1 MLKSVITCKY
11 FIIGS
16 KLAPVIAGSDSS
28 VGSSIAVDFSGGVI
42 YNPSASKS
50 TDILFTQL
58 ALGEGPIYR
67 INPNGPQDIE
77 IDNKYIDDLVDFS
90 TNTTKSELFIAKY
103 STGGTIVSPMSSF
116 FPELITPVR
125 LASPVVLKSG
135 LSADPETPP
144 VAASSV
150 LFFPTAGSAGLAQT
164 DTIRFR
170 FNVTELK
177 TQSAAGTEPGNL
189 NLVAIIH
196 PRSETQNI
204 NNYIAGGGFIV
215 NSLVEGGMAVEFDV
229 KIPNELRNNQGYRVS
244 VLKLTEDIA
253 EEGFIA
259 EVEFVG
265 FDEIKEVVFAYPR
278 TAVAGYAIKSS
289 DYRTGAIPNYTSL
302 LKGMIVSV
310 PSNYCQPILSTG
322 EVDWR
327 QIELPATGQL
337 SAASN
342 GYRTQKDPTTISTNT
357 NILIYD
363 GIWDGTFKKDWTQN
377 PVWIIYFLLTDKVH
391 GLGLPESS
399 IDKYNFYTT
408 AQYCDAVDPVT
419 GYFTGVEGYADGTF
433 RYKPNQYMTSIQDIL
448 LGIPEG
454 TKVLERRF
462 ICDISITDSTKALDL
477 IQAISSSF
485 RSVLTVRGSKFCFI
499 VDKENILPEAI
510 FNDTNIQKDSFS
522 TSGIREDEL
531 ITGVE
536 VSYIDFANHFKK
548 TTIVLD
554 AEEEVFNI
562 EKRLSVDAV
571 GCTRKSQALR
581 LARYLLETN
590 RSIRRRVQFRTSAE
604 ASDLSVGSI
613 IGISQKSNNL
623 DYGYGGIVIENSS
636 IGQSNVTMQYIS
648 SPELTSSFF
657 TNNTYPLSLKV
668 FNNRSNKLSQYILSN
683 NFSFSD
689 TYIANDTISVS
700 VAKVMTGINTFQPI
714 LSFSANNVPEY
725 GDLWSLGY
733 INPNSTYNN
742 TSDKLFRINTL
753 ELLEDGTVAIS
764 ASEYDSSILE
774 TSDTQ
779 ISNIISTNIK
789 STNFTAPPPPVL
801 QLSSIPTKTNEGVV
815 LYNMLI
821 GSSTDSSSYVNPI
834 STVLQYGMVPFV
846 IDIDAMD

>member
-1 MLKSVITCKY
+1 MSKLVTTYNY
-11 FIIGS
+11 FILGNRLI
-16 KLAPVIAGSDSS
+16 PVIEGSDTSM
-28 VGSSIAVDFSGGVI
+28 GSSIAIDFSGGVV

-58 ALGEGPIYR
+58 ALGEGPVYR

-77 IDNKYIDDLVDFS
+77 IENKYIDDLVNFS
-90 TNTTKSELFIAKY
+90 TNTTKSDVFIAKY
-103 STGGTIVSPMSSF
+103 STGANTVSAMSSF
-116 FPELITPVR
+116 FTESITPVR
-125 LASPVVLKSG
+125 FASPVVLKSG

-144 VAASSV
+144 VAPASV
-150 LFFPTAGSAGLAQT
+150 LFFPTSTATGVAQT

-170 FNVTELK
+170 FNITELK

-189 NLVAIIH
+189 NLAAIVH
-196 PRSETQNI
+196 PQTETENI

-229 KIPNELRNNQGYRVS
+229 KIPNESRSNEGYRIS

-265 FDEIKEVVFAYPR
+265 FDEIKEVMFAYPR
-278 TAVAGYAIKSS
+278 TAIAGYAIKSS
-289 DYRTGAIPNYTSL
+289 DYRTGSIPNYTSL
-302 LKGMIVSV
+302 LKGMLVSV
-310 PSNYCQPILSTG
+310 PSNYSQPVLSSG

-327 QIELPATGQL
+327 QIELPATGYL

-342 GYRTQKDPTTISTNT
+342 GYRTQKNPTTVSTDT

-363 GIWDGTFKKDWTQN
+363 GIWDGTFKRDWTQN
-377 PVWIIYFLLTDKVH
+377 PVWIIYFLLTDKTH
-391 GLGLPESS
+391 GLGLPESA

-408 AQYCDAVDPVT
+408 AQYCDAVDPMT
-419 GYFTGVEGYADGTF
+419 GCFTGVTGYADGTF
-433 RYKPNQYMTSIQDIL
+433 RYKPNNYLTSVQDIL

-462 ICDISITDSTKALDL
+462 VCDISITDSTMALDL

-485 RSVLTVRGSKFCFI
+485 RAVLTVRGSKFSFI
-499 VDKENILPEAI
+499 VDKENMLPEAI
-510 FNDTNIQKDSFS
+510 FNDTNIEKDSLS
-522 TSGIREDEL
+522 ISGVREDEL

-536 VSYIDFANHFKK
+536 VSYIDFADHFKK

-581 LARYLLETN
+581 LARYLLDTN
-590 RSIRRRVQFRTSAE
+590 RNIRRRIQFKASSE

-613 IGISQKSNNL
+613 VSISQKSNNL
-623 DYGYGGIVIENSS
+623 NYGYGGIVIENSN
-636 IGQSNVTMQYIS
+636 IGTSNVVLQYIS
-648 SPELTSSFF
+648 SPEITDSFF
-657 TNNTYPLSLKV
+657 TNNTYPIALKV
-668 FNNRSNKLSQYILSN
+668 FNNRSNKLTQYIIDGSY
-683 NFSFSD
+683 SITD
-689 TYIANDTISVS
+689 TYIANDTISISVS
-700 VAKVMTGINTFQPI
+700 DIMTGVNSFQPFT
-714 LSFSANNVPEY
+714 SFSANNVPEY

-733 INPNSTYNN
+733 VNPNSTYNN
-742 TSDKLFRINTL
+742 TADKLFRINTL
-753 ELLEDGTVAIS
+753 DILEDNTVSIS
-764 ASEYDSSILE
+764 ASEYDSDILQN
-774 TSDTQ
+774 SDTEVLD
-779 ISNIISTNIK
+779 ITSAYSK

-821 GSSTDSSSYVNPI
+821 GSTTDSANYTNPI
-834 STVLQYGMVPFV
+834 STVLQYGLVPF
-846 IDIDAMD
+846 ILDIDATD